1 MGKYFDKIS
10 SSHDFKVTTSIY
22 VSNNLFLKIVQ
33 GQRVKLLERQVPVR
47 VVRTSLFVQAYLKA
61 LTQVCIN

>member
-10 SSHDFKVTTSIY
+10 SSHDFKVTTFIY
-22 VSNNLFLKIVQ
+22 MSNILFLKIVQ

-47 VVRTSLFVQAYLKA
+47 VVRTSLFVRAYLKA
-61 LTQVCIN
+61 LTQVCII